1 MCLYLSFPA
10 GSVVKK
16 PPANAGDV
24 SLIPVSKD
32 SLENKMATHSSILTW
47 KIIWTE
53 EPGGLWSM
61 GLQRVICDL
70 VTEQQ
75 FALYILSFM
84 SFSYW

>member
-1 MCLYLSFPA
+1 M
-10 GSVVKK
+10 VKK
-16 PPANAGDV
+16 PSASAGDV
-24 SLIPVSKD
+24 SLIPVSED

-61 GLQRVICDL
+61 GLQRVIYDL

-75 FALYILSFM
+75 FALYLLSFM

>member
-1 MCLYLSFPA
+1 MGFS
-10 GSVVKK
+10 GDSVVKN
-16 PPANAGDV
+16 PPANAGD
-24 SLIPVSKD
+24 SGLILGQENP
-32 SLENKMATHSSILTW
+32 LENKMATHSSILTW

-61 GLQRVICDL
+61 GLQRVIYDL

-75 FALYILSFM
+75 FALYLLSFM